1 MGCKPSK
8 EEPAIRKVAP
18 TPKQLLDM
26 NREREK
32 ESQQTLMS
40 STAPAP
46 VHYFYGGDDRSNKPN
61 GNKGGIKLNSRD
73 NQQAKTDV
81 SHFLPNLELP
91 CEITLFQGF
100 VMSQKSE

>member
-32 ESQQTLMS
+32 ES
-40 STAPAP
+40 
-46 VHYFYGGDDRSNKPN
+46 
-61 GNKGGIKLNSRD
+61 
-73 NQQAKTDV
+73 
-81 SHFLPNLELP
+81 
-91 CEITLFQGF
+91 
-100 VMSQKSE
+100 